1 MSIHLGHSAQT
12 IHFEFISIIFNFS
25 LHFLGRNFD
34 YDSALTIVQ
43 DEEYLED
50 VDFDDI
56 RRLRRS
62 DVDYYEIYKKI
73 GSFDQ
78 NFNVPKSEQ
87 KIDSWNQSPQ
97 EKTFTPRMLKKRTG
111 RPVSIRNDRPNYR

>member
-1 MSIHLGHSAQT
+1 M
-12 IHFEFISIIFNFS
+12 
-25 LHFLGRNFD
+25 HFLGRNFN
-34 YDSALTIVQ
+34 YDNALTIIQ
-43 DEEYLED
+43 DEQYLED

-62 DVDYYEIYKKI
+62 DVDYYEIYKKM

-97 EKTFTPRMLKKRTG
+97 KTFTPRMLKKRTG